1 MKLIRFLL
9 LLSPFFFLACTPDKE
24 SNNPD
29 SDMNEG
35 PDSEESGGKDFRED
49 LSYLRL
55 CEVIHEYETGYTI
68 KTVNSYDGNKPIA
81 SKQYMDNVLIYS
93 VVREFSGLSYS
104 EVTKQYDSMTG
115 KLINTT
121 YGQGRY
127 LDDTYLRLHEVTYEY
142 DTGYTIKTVNSYDE
156 KKLVASKQYMD
167 DVLVYSVV
175 REFSGLS
182 YSEVTKQYDSMT
194 GKLINTTYGQGR
206 YLDDTYLRLHE
217 VISEYDTGYTV
228 KTVNSY
234 DEKKLVASKQYM
246 DNVLIYSV
254 AREFSG
260 LSYSEVTKQ
269 YDSMTGKLISN
280 AYGTGKYMN

>member
-93 VVREFSGLSYS
+93 V
-104 EVTKQYDSMTG
+104 
-115 KLINTT
+115 
-121 YGQGRY
+121 
-127 LDDTYLRLHEVTYEY
+127 
-142 DTGYTIKTVNSYDE
+142 
-156 KKLVASKQYMD
+156 
-167 DVLVYSVV
+167 
-175 REFSGLS
+175 
-182 YSEVTKQYDSMT
+182 
-194 GKLINTTYGQGR
+194 
-206 YLDDTYLRLHE
+206 
-217 VISEYDTGYTV
+217 
-228 KTVNSY
+228 
-234 DEKKLVASKQYM
+234 
-246 DNVLIYSV
+246 